1 MELTLKEMSE
11 LRVQHAKNTKSDSFA
26 RFAISANGQKAISK
40 IAPDNLS
47 KPDRARIEEIKERI
61 NDHYDDEGDMW

>member
-1 MELTLKEMSE
+1 MELSREEMSR
-11 LRVQHAKNTKSDSFA
+11 LRVQHAKNTKRDAFA
-26 RFAISANGQKAISK
+26 TFAINVGGIKAISK

-47 KPDRARIEEIKERI
+47 KPDRKRIEEIKERI